1 MLDLV
6 VSTVVMVVTE
16 RKVRLVLKALLVRRV
31 PRVSKVLLAHV
42 ENVVKMVMTE
52 QPAQSVHV
60 ERQVLK
66 VSQAKMA
73 KQASVVNAG
82 CLVMMGQTVVM
93 VEKVLLVLLVPMEKL
108 VATVPLGLSVGRVVM
123 ACKVRQAQMG
133 WG

>member
-1 MLDLV
+1 
-6 VSTVVMVVTE
+6 
-16 RKVRLVLKALLVRRV
+16 
-31 PRVSKVLLAHV
+31 
-42 ENVVKMVMTE
+42 
-52 QPAQSVHV
+52 
-60 ERQVLK
+60 
-66 VSQAKMA
+66 MA